1 MKRRCYSPSYIG
13 FKNYGGRGIRIC
25 ERWLTFENF
34 YADMGDPPEGYSLDR
49 KDNDKDY
56 SSDNCQWSDN
66 LTQRRNQR
74 RYPMMVNGVP
84 LPELAR
90 QHGID
95 KATLWHRIKRGWPQ
109 ERWFEGATRCP

>member
-13 FKNYGGRGIRIC
+13 FHNYGGRGIRVC
-25 ERWLTFENF
+25 DRWLVFTNF
-34 YADMGDPPEGYSLDR
+34 YADMGEPPAGTSLDR

-56 SSDNCQWSDN
+56 GPDNCQWSDN

-84 LPELAR
+84 LPELAK
-90 QHGID
+90 QHGVD
-95 KATLWHRIKRGWPQ
+95 KVTLWRRINRGWPQ
-109 ERWFEGATRCP
+109 SRWFE